1 MNRYLIDVNLPY
13 RFRLWHHPNY
23 LHVKDLDDTMPDSR
37 VWQYAKENDY
47 IIVTKDADFS
57 DGIMLSS
64 PPPRVVHVKIGNI
77 KLRNFH
83 DKISSVWWQVEE
95 LVNSYKLVSIFPDR
109 IECVS

>member
-23 LHVKDLDDTMPDSR
+23 LHVKDLDDTMPDSQ

-57 DGIMLSS
+57 DRILLS
-64 PPPRVVHVKIGNI
+64 RNTKLTVHK
-77 KLRNFH
+77 K
-83 DKISSVWWQVEE
+83 
-95 LVNSYKLVSIFPDR
+95 
-109 IECVS
+109 